1 MENLKVPDGKK
12 ISPQKRTEW
21 KRRPRFGEVGDALWV
36 TQVRLERCM
45 LPIQVTV
52 W

>member
-21 KRRPRFGEVGDALWV
+21 KRRPRFGEGHKEMDMTEQLTHTLTHKQGNHV
-36 TQVRLERCM
+36 
-45 LPIQVTV
+45 
-52 W
+52 